1 MSEVHKNLGAG
12 RWFSLTPMQQLG
24 NIGSEVERTL
34 RAQEKGDT
42 ERFQS
47 AFERTLE
54 LTDLTI
60 ADPKW
65 RKRLKEILR
74 IREVFCDYCVG
85 SNVYSIT
92 PALLRKDFLGYGI
105 AARAGR

>member
-1 MSEVHKNLGAG
+1 MHEAHKNLSAG
-12 RWFSLTPMQQLG
+12 RWYVFTPMQQLG

-34 RAQEKGDT
+34 RAQEKGDHD
-42 ERFQS
+42 RFQY

-54 LTDLTI
+54 LIDMTI

-74 IREVFCDYCVG
+74 IREVFCDYFFG
-85 SNVYSIT
+85 SNRYSIT
-92 PALLRKDFLGYGI
+92 PALLRKDFLNYGV
-105 AARAGR
+105 AARGAK